1 VSKLLIHKGTVLNRL
16 RRIGKRGATAT
27 VILFTAVWINMALQ
41 PCLMAAEPLLPG
53 EHQDGGCPH
62 CPQIPD
68 AHCGDETAGA
78 CAYIDGFDF
87 DGRSAQLADLQADV
101 LAVVSGPV
109 SLPEL
114 RPIAWLGPPSACLR
128 PGHTGP
134 PLFVRNCAYLK

>member
-1 VSKLLIHKGTVLNRL
+1 VSNLLIHKGTLLHRL
-16 RRIGKRGATAT
+16 RRIGRRGGTAV

-53 EHQDGGCPH
+53 QHQDAGCPH
-62 CPQIPD
+62 CPQVQD
-68 AHCGDETAGA
+68 AHCGDQAADA

-87 DGRSAQLADLQADV
+87 DGRSAQLADLQGDLLAV
-101 LAVVSGPV
+101 LAGTMEVPGAGP
-109 SLPEL
+109 P
-114 RPIAWLGPPSACLR
+114 AWIGPPSACLR